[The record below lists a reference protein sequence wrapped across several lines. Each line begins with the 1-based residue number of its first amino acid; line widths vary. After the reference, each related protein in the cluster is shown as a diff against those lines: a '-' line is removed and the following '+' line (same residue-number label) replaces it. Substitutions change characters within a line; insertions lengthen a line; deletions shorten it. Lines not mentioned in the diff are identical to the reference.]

1 MNNKANHRMLSDEKN
16 RVIVSLFCIM
26 FLMHSCS
33 LSPLEQSLKMAGKN
47 RIELQKVLDYY
58 SEYPAD
64 SLKYKAA
71 CFLIKHIP
79 YYYSYAPNEIVDSLK
94 QIKVKN
100 GDGWLSKEVIK
111 KWEWF
116 HYENLS
122 KMNDI
127 DVITA
132 DLLIENID
140 YAFEVWDKR
149 SWSKYYTFEDFCEYI
164 LPYRVG
170 DEKLE
175 KWRKIYYD
183 RYGPILDSLYQG
195 TDVVEAAGRMAAYL
209 QSEKF
214 SSKIDFSLPHMGA
227 LFLLENRVGYCRD
240 GCDIASYVMRSL
252 GIPVAMDMYYISPS
266 YNSRHFWSAV
276 IDTTGLSVPFNYHE
290 NLPERGMTPD
300 RKRGKVYRTS
310 FGVQKKDRGVVDD
323 SDVPGLFRNVFLRD
337 VTDEYYPDKG
347 FEVVIGS
354 DSENKYAYLSICDYD
369 NYIPIDI
376 AVVNGNTVRFKNVE
390 KELIY
395 HPVFCRGGKV
405 WPAGYPFIL
414 KEGSVPFYFIPNM
427 RKLHTEKLTRK
438 YPIRNTRNLLNRA
451 VGIKFVGSRTLDFKN
466 PELLYELVDT
476 PKVNY
481 NKVYFSKPHLCRYI
495 CATQEKERLEIA
507 ELELYNKN
515 GKLEFQKWGVKKN
528 DMDRSSDGKLIGDS
542 DWVTYIELLN
552 EPYFIDLGEV
562 VDLTEM
568 VYIPR
573 NDDNFIHL
581 GDTYELFYQNGVEGW
596 MSLGKQVADTTFL
609 LYKNIPE
616 NALLWLHNLNRGKE
630 ERPFLIDEGEQ
641 LFL

>member
-1 MNNKANHRMLSDEKN
+1 MGEKS

-26 FLMHSCS
+26 VLMHSCS
-33 LSPLEQSLKMAGKN
+33 LSPVEQSLKMAGKN
-47 RIELQKVLDYY
+47 RVELQKVLDYY

-71 CFLIKHIP
+71 CYLIKHIP
-79 YYYSYAPNEIVDSLK
+79 YYYSYATNEIIDSLK
-94 QIKVKN
+94 QIKVEN
-100 GDGWLSKEVIK
+100 GDGWLPKEVIK
-111 KWEWF
+111 KWKWF
-116 HYENLS
+116 HYGNLP
-122 KMNDI
+122 KINDI

-183 RYGPILDSLYQG
+183 RYGPVLDSLYQG
-195 TDVVEAAGRMAAYL
+195 TDVVEAAKRIAAYL

-214 SSKIDFSLPHMGA
+214 YSRIDFSLPHMGA

-240 GCDIASYVMRSL
+240 GCDITSYVMRSL

-266 YNSRHFWSAV
+266 YNSQHFWSAV
-276 IDTTGLSVPFNYHE
+276 IDTTGISVPFNYYE
-290 NLPERGMTPD
+290 GLPQRGMAHD

-310 FGVQKKDRGVVDD
+310 FGVQKKDVDVVDD
-323 SDVPGLFRNVFLRD
+323 PDVPGLFRNAFLRD
-337 VTDEYYPDKG
+337 VTDEYYPDNG
-347 FEVVIGS
+347 FEVEIGG
-354 DSENKYAYLSICDYD
+354 DSENRYAYLSVYDYD
-369 NYIPIDI
+369 KYIPIDI
-376 AVVNGNTVRFKNVE
+376 AVVNGNTARFKNVE

-395 HPVFCRGGKV
+395 HPVFCRGGEV
-405 WPAGYPFIL
+405 LPAGYPFIL

-427 RKLHTEKLTRK
+427 QKRHTAKLTRK
-438 YPIRNTRNLLNRA
+438 YPICNTGRFLNRA

-481 NKVYFSKPHLCRYI
+481 NKVYFPKPHLCRYI

-507 ELELYNKN
+507 ELELYNKDK
-515 GKLEFQKWGVKKN
+515 KLKFQKWGVKKN
-528 DMDRSSDGKLIGDS
+528 EMDRSSDGNLIHDG

-562 VDLTEM
+562 VNLTEM

-581 GDTYELFYQNGVEGW
+581 DDTYELFYQNGVKGW
-596 MSLGKQVADTTFL
+596 ISLGKQVADTTFL

-630 ERPFLIDEGEQ
+630 ERPFFIDEGEQ
-641 LFL
+641 IFL